1 MFRGN
6 SAATVDERG
15 RVRLPAVFLE
25 PLRREYGEEIFL
37 TSLTGESLRI
47 YPLPVWER
55 IEAKLLAIPSLNP
68 SRARLLDR
76 LTFYGSLSRLDKA
89 GRVLVPQ
96 RLRGGAR
103 LEGEVAVLGYLEYL
117 EIWNCDQFAAK
128 LQREALTPHDEELLS
143 QLGI

>member
-15 RVRLPAVFLE
+15 RVRLPSAFLE
-25 PLRREYGEEIFL
+25 PLRREYGEELFL
-37 TSLTGESLRI
+37 TSLSGESLRV
-47 YPLPVWER
+47 YPMPVWER

-68 SRARLLDR
+68 ARSRLLDR
-76 LTFYGSLSRLDKA
+76 LTFYGGAARLDKA
-89 GRVLVPQ
+89 GRILVPQ
-96 RLRGGAR
+96 RLRTGAR
-103 LEGEVAVLGYLEYL
+103 MEGEVAVLGYLEYL
-117 EIWNCDQFAAK
+117 EIWNPDLFAAK